1 MKLKKPTFDFKSAD
15 KKKIPAVCILTVL
28 LLVAVC
34 FATFDKDTRQEHIAS
49 ESDASVTLS
58 ADDSSLTQSWQAN
71 SKNITGIQLLTD
83 SMQNNN
89 LQGKLHLSIMDNE
102 EATTS
107 VVETETDLSAVNED
121 GSLLIAIPE
130 IKLDLGKRY
139 YFQFSLVDYAEDTRL
154 AIAIDSNYGGLT
166 FAGREVPGAVS
177 AAVLYQSA
185 GNLAWLLKIIL
196 LFTGITC
203 FLMIAFR
210 RDFGECLALSVGIVF
225 VYVYVWGVFGQ
236 LEVGVNS
243 LYVLGMLIVISTPF
257 LAWYKGVK
265 WQEII
270 SPGMLAFW
278 GLFLVYFILDR
289 NVLTGKVDDLNHW
302 QLCVR
307 DMWYFDSYPFHKG
320 STLFFMRYMPGFATM
335 EYLFIYLYGAFRE
348 GIILLACHTIGFAM
362 MSVLLSKIPWRQSH
376 KMIPLTVLIAG
387 LPLLVYES
395 HYGILYVDAY
405 LGMIG
410 AYILI
415 CYFTEEYSWF
425 NVLRITFASIVL
437 IMTKEMG
444 LAIAGTM
451 YLIIFIDL
459 LIKNRKWK
467 ELLKAKSVRVYFG
480 SGCIALFSFVSW
492 QIYIRVAEKLMG
504 ESNSFNHISEL
515 FAASGEKWNQAV
527 ERTILLA
534 SSAETNAVRSAIAQT
549 VNAKLDVADAT
560 PLETIYE
567 MLHWLLR
574 EKLFICGSYA
584 ELTLV
589 VILICAALG
598 IAGLYRKYK
607 IPMTQLIIS
616 LLIGTGCYTAFLVL
630 CYIFLFQEASAI
642 PAARRYMGSYLLV
655 YLITIIGVL
664 IVRANQTEE
673 KENWKQPFIWIV
685 AIFVLMAVPDN
696 HDYYSTEENFGQY
709 FTTWKNHQ
717 IIGEVFRSF
726 ADKEE
731 KVYYVE
737 YTDSELVPQYN
748 YLTFANAVVPNLTQ
762 GLASGWKPVVSM
774 DAAYNN
780 YKVQYSVDEWEQLL
794 AEQYSYVYVSFA
806 DDYFIENYGRL
817 FSDVSQIENGAI
829 FQVVPVDEQHITLQK
844 IAKKD
849 LN

>member
-1 MKLKKPTFDFKSAD
+1 MKLKKPTFDFSKAD
-15 KKKIPAVCILTVL
+15 KKKIPIACILTVL
-28 LLVAVC
+28 LLLAVC
-34 FATFDKDTRQEHIAS
+34 FASFSKDIKQEHIAS
-49 ESDASVTLS
+49 QSDSVITLN
-58 ADDSSLTQSWQAN
+58 AGQPVLTQSWQAN
-71 SKNITGIQLLTD
+71 SKNVTGIQLITD
-83 SMQNNN
+83 NAQNQN
-89 LQGKLHLSIMDNE
+89 LQGKLHLGIKKNIE
-102 EATTS
+102 EDYM
-107 VVETETDLSAVNED
+107 VETEAELSAIAED
-121 GSLLIAIPE
+121 GSLLLNIPE
-130 IKLDLGKRY
+130 TKLDLGQRY
-139 YFQFSLVDYAEDTRL
+139 YFELSIVDYAEDTQL

-166 FAGREVPGAVS
+166 VAKEDVPGALS

-203 FLMIAFR
+203 LIMIGFR
-210 RDFGECLALSVGIVF
+210 RDFAESLALSFGVVF
-225 VYVYVWGVFGQ
+225 VYVYLWGVFGQ
-236 LEVGVNS
+236 LEFGVNS
-243 LYVLGMLIVISTPF
+243 LYVIGMLIAISVPF
-257 LAWYKGVK
+257 LAWYKGRK

-320 STLFFMRYMPGFATM
+320 STLIAMRYTPGFATI
-335 EYLFIYLYGAFRE
+335 EYLFLYLYGAFRE
-348 GIILLACHTIGFAM
+348 GIILLGCHMTGFAM
-362 MSVLLSKIPWRQSH
+362 MSVLLSKIPWRQFH
-376 KMIPLTVLIAG
+376 KVIPLTVLIAG

-415 CYFTEEYSWF
+415 CYFTEEYSLF
-425 NVLRITFASIVL
+425 NVLRVTFASILL

-444 LAIAGTM
+444 LAIAGTI

-459 LIKNRKWK
+459 ILKNRKWK
-467 ELLKAKSVRVYFG
+467 ELIKAKATKAYFF
-480 SGCIALFSFVSW
+480 SGCLALFSFVSW
-492 QIYIRVAEKLMG
+492 QIYIRVAEKMMG
-504 ESNSFNHISEL
+504 ESNSFNHISDL
-515 FAASGEKWNQAV
+515 FAASGEKVGPAV

-534 SSAETNAVRSAIAQT
+534 SSADTNAVRNAIAQT
-549 VNAKLDVADAT
+549 VNVNLEVSNAT

-567 MLHWLLR
+567 MIHWILR

-589 VILICAALG
+589 TILLCAALG

-607 IPMTQLIIS
+607 IPMTQLIVS
-616 LLIGTGCYTAFLVL
+616 LLIGTGFYTAFLVL
-630 CYIFLFQEASAI
+630 CYIFLFDEASAI

-655 YLITIIGVL
+655 YMITIIGVL
-664 IVRANQTEE
+664 IVKANQTEE
-673 KENWKQPFIWIV
+673 KGNWKQPFIWIV
-685 AIFVLMAVPDN
+685 AVFVIMAVPDN
-696 HDYYSTEENFGQY
+696 HRYYSTEENFGQY
-709 FTTWKNHQ
+709 FTTWKNRQ
-717 IIGEVFRSF
+717 VVGEVFRSF
-726 ADKEE
+726 ADQEE

-748 YLTFANAVVPNLTQ
+748 YLVFANAVVPNLTQ
-762 GLASGWKPVVSM
+762 GFGKGWKPVVDM
-774 DAAYNN
+774 NAEYNN

-806 DDYFIENYGRL
+806 DDYFVENYGSL

-829 FQVVPVDEQHITLQK
+829 FKVVHLDEQNVTLQK